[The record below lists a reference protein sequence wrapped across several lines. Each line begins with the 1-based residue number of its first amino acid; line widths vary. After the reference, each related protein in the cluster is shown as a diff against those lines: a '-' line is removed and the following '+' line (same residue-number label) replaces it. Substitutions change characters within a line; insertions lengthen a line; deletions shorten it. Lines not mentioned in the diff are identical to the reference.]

1 MVRCFET
8 PLFSLL
14 SGEEMEELRRSPVL
28 ILEETDRVRLMYVH
42 LDTPAIVITAK

>member
-8 PLFSLL
+8 PLFSFL
-14 SGEEMEELRRSPVL
+14 SGEEMEELCRSSAL
-28 ILEETDRVRLMYVH
+28 ILEGTDRARLTVAH